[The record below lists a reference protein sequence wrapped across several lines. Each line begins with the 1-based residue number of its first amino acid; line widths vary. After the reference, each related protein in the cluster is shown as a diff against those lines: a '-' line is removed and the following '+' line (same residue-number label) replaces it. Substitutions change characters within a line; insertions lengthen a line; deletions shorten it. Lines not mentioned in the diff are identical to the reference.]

1 MYDIV
6 YSEKAVEKLE
16 KIESEIRE
24 RIVKKLDEI
33 KQFPEH
39 YLKPLSNIDG
49 YSLRVGDYRVLIK
62 LKKEEEEIFVGTL
75 GHRRNIYDREL

>member
-1 MYDIV
+1 MYDII

-16 KIESEIRE
+16 KMEYGVRE
-24 RIVKKLDEI
+24 RIVKKFDEI
-33 KQFPEH
+33 KQSPEH
-39 YLKPLSNIDG
+39 YLKPLSNVDG
-49 YSLRVGDYRVLIK
+49 YSLRVGDYRVLLK

>member
-1 MYDIV
+1 MYDII

-16 KIESEIRE
+16 KLESGIRE

-33 KQFPEH
+33 KEFPEH
-39 YLKPLSNIDG
+39 YLKPLSNVDG

-62 LKKEEEEIFVGTL
+62 LKKKEEKIFVGTL
-75 GHRRNIYDREL
+75 GHRRNIYD

>member
-1 MYDIV
+1 MKSNIHR
-6 YSEKAVEKLE
+6 
-16 KIESEIRE
+16 KIYIFLSSIETSSHD
-24 RIVKKLDEI
+24 L
-33 KQFPEH
+33 PEH

>member
-6 YSEKAVEKLE
+6 YSQKALEKLE
-16 KIESEIRE
+16 KMESEIRE

-39 YLKPLSNIDG
+39 YLKPLSNVDG
-49 YSLRVGDYRVLIK
+49 YSLRVGDHRVLIK

>member
-16 KIESEIRE
+16 KMESEIRE

-39 YLKPLSNIDG
+39 YLKPLPNIDG